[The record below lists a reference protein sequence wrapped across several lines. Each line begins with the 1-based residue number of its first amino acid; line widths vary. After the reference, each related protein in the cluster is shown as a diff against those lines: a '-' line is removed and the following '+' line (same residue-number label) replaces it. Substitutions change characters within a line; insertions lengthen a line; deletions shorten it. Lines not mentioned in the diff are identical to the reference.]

1 MKQLPQGYHV
11 DFKYVCPKCESDHWT
26 TQEEARVK
34 GFKIVCYCGKVMEI
48 EPVTVSKVNI
58 RKVDNKPA
66 STPKPKPAPA
76 HKNEVPKDSDTVD
89 MVIVNVTDGLVRLGF
104 KKGEAKRLCIQL
116 YKDGMTEEQLLQK
129 VMTNATFGNI

>member
-48 EPVTVSKVNI
+48 EPIIVSKVNI
-58 RKVDNKPA
+58 KKVDAKPT
-66 STPKPKPAPA
+66 STPKPAPA
-76 HKNEVPKDSDTVD
+76 HKSKAPKDSDTVD
-89 MVIVNVTDGLVRLGF
+89 MVIVNVADGLVNLGY
-104 KKGEAKRLCIQL
+104 KKGEAKKLCIQL
-116 YKDGMTEEQLLQK
+116 YKDGMTEEQLLQEILSKTK
-129 VMTNATFGNI
+129 VA